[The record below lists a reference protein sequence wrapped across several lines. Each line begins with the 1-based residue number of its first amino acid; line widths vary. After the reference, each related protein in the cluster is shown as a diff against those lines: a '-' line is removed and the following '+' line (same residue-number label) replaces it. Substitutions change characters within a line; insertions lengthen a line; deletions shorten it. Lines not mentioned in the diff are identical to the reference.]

1 MVCRASEHAMV
12 VLLYVLLLVMV
23 IKDVLGT
30 TIVQGLVRRGVVRG
44 FVNIIWVALGATVL
58 VNKVEILA
66 WLPVELIFVPSTD
79 LTEALRWEAI
89 GNSYSGQWMLV
100 HWLVFIGLMK
110 VINFVLHIILYGLM
124 MLVVA
129 VVAAASSNL
138 AFIHRNNLILS
149 NAEIRY
155 IADCWMRD
163 WAFQDLRGR
172 GSAGS
177 GLNLLEVQ
185 FPSSGETDR
194 RGSAVLFLI

>member
-1 MVCRASEHAMV
+1 
-12 VLLYVLLLVMV
+12 
-23 IKDVLGT
+23 
-30 TIVQGLVRRGVVRG
+30 
-44 FVNIIWVALGATVL
+44 
-58 VNKVEILA
+58 
-66 WLPVELIFVPSTD
+66 
-79 LTEALRWEAI
+79 
-89 GNSYSGQWMLV
+89 
-100 HWLVFIGLMK
+100 MK

-177 GLNLLEVQ
+177 RLNLLEVQ